1 MKNFVYQ
8 NRTKILFGED
18 KLSLIGDETTLFGR
32 KVLLVTGCQH
42 LRASGYY
49 DTIKS
54 SLSDSGAEV
63 LELSGISTN
72 PSLKLVREGI
82 NICKNQKVEVL
93 CAAGGGSVIDTA
105 KAIGAGSVVN
115 HDVWKFF
122 IGKKGVKSTLPLTCV
137 STLAGS
143 GSDMNSGM
151 VLTNEEKKQKI
162 GIANKNLFPKVS
174 ILNPNCTLSTPA
186 DLTAFGAIDII
197 SHLLEVYFT
206 HSCQTAFIQDS
217 LMEGLLLSTI
227 ESCNAV
233 LADPTNYN
241 HRANLMWAGSLALS
255 GLTTAGVGKVG
266 FTMHLIEHS
275 VSALFDIPHGK
286 GLAAIIPGWL
296 KTQHIANPIRME
308 KLNLTLK
315 NSKSSLTNTDSDSVE
330 FFHNWFQYLDCPT
343 NLGELGIT
351 RQDIPHLV
359 DNCLPL
365 AKIWRMREFTQ
376 EKIEDLFLSC
386 L

>member
-1 MKNFVYQ
+1 MQNFVYQ
-8 NRTKILFGED
+8 NPTKILFGDD
-18 KLSLIGDETTLFGR
+18 KLPLIGDETTFFGS

-42 LRASGYY
+42 LRASGHY

-54 SLSDSGAEV
+54 SLLDSGAEIF
-63 LELSGISTN
+63 ELSGISTN

-82 NICKNQKVEVL
+82 EICKNQNIEVL

-122 IGKKGVKSTLPLTCV
+122 IGKKGVKNTLPLTCI

-162 GIANKNLFPKVS
+162 GIANKNLFPNVS
-174 ILNPNCTLSTPA
+174 ILNPSCTLSTPA
-186 DLTAFGAIDII
+186 NLTAYGAIDIV

-217 LMEGLLLSTI
+217 LMEGLLLSTV

-233 LADPTNYN
+233 LEAPSNYD
-241 HRANLMWAGSLALS
+241 HRANLLWAGSLALS

-266 FTMHLIEHS
+266 FKMHLLEHS
-275 VSALFDIPHGK
+275 VSALYDIPHGK
-286 GLAAIIPGWL
+286 GLAAILPGWL
-296 KTQHIANPIRME
+296 KMQQIEQPDRMD
-308 KLNLTLK
+308 KLNHTLR
-315 NSKSSLTNTDSDSVE
+315 SSQNPTINTSSDSLE
-330 FFHNWFQYLDCPT
+330 FFHNWFQKLDCPT
-343 NLGELGIT
+343 NLRELGIT
-351 RQDIPHLV
+351 RSEIPQLV

-376 EKIEDLFLSC
+376 EKIEELFLSC